1 MHLVAF
7 GDRSFTEHD
16 RCADKADKLM
26 AQVSVAIVGLG
37 RMGMRHASI
46 VQELDLG
53 LVGVS
58 DIVTATLDAAGSR
71 LALDETRRFADP
83 IAMMEEVRPDILIV
97 STTAPTHRNLVV
109 HAARVGVRA
118 ILCEKP
124 AATSIAA
131 CDAMIAAC
139 QDSGTA
145 LAINH
150 QMRFMEQY
158 QKPKSLVSTDAFAG
172 LGSIMV
178 SAGNFGMA
186 MNGTHYFEMFRYLT
200 DEAPVSVNAWFSPE
214 ALPNPRGPQFTD
226 AAGSI
231 RLTTASGK
239 RFYLDC
245 SPDQGHG
252 MFVTYNCRN
261 GRIDVDELSGQM
273 TLTVRN
279 QEHRDAPTTR
289 YGMPYS
295 VTSTAITPADAVAP
309 TRSVLQALLSGEGY
323 PTGEDGRLAM
333 QALVA
338 AHISNNRDGATVR
351 LDDPE
356 IANFADLPIA

>member
-1 MHLVAF
+1 MSQA
-7 GDRSFTEHD
+7 R
-16 RCADKADKLM
+16 
-26 AQVSVAIVGLG
+26 VAIIGVG
-37 RMGMRHASI
+37 RMGMRHAS
-46 VQELDLG
+46 VVGDLG
-53 LVGVS
+53 LSLEAVS
-58 DIVTATLDAAGSR
+58 DILPDALSAAGTKLGLGADRQYTDPFR
-71 LALDETRRFADP
+71 LID
-83 IAMMEEVRPDILIV
+83 EVRPEVLIV
-97 STTAPTHRNLVV
+97 STTAPTHRDLVV
-109 HAARVGVRA
+109 HAARSGVRA
-118 ILCEKP
+118 VLCEKP

-131 CDAMIAAC
+131 CDAMIEAC
-139 QDSGTA
+139 LDSGTR

-158 QKPKSLVSTDAFAG
+158 QKPRDLVNSPAYGG
-172 LGSIMV
+172 LGSVIV

-214 ALPNPRGPQFTD
+214 ALPNPRGPQFID
-226 AAGSI
+226 AAGSV
-231 RLTTASGK
+231 RMTTASGK

-261 GRIDVDELSGQM
+261 GRIDIDELSGQM
-273 TLTVRN
+273 TMTVRD
-279 QEHRDAPTTR
+279 QEHRDQPTTR

-295 VTSTAITPADAVAP
+295 VTVAAITPADAVAP
-309 TRSVLQALLSGEGY
+309 TRSVLEALLAGANY

-338 AHISNNRDGATVR
+338 AHISNKRGGSTVR

-356 IANFADLPIA
+356 IASYGDLPIA

>member
-1 MHLVAF
+1 
-7 GDRSFTEHD
+7 
-16 RCADKADKLM
+16 M
-26 AQVSVAIVGLG
+26 ALTRAAIVGLG
-37 RMGMRHASI
+37 RMGMRHAS
-46 VQELDLG
+46 VVRDLG
-53 LVGVS
+53 LDLVGIS
-58 DIVTATLDAAGSR
+58 DILPATLAAAGSQ
-71 LALDETRRFADP
+71 LALDENQRFDDP
-83 IAMMEEVRPDILIV
+83 IAMIDATRPDVLVV
-97 STTAPTHRNLVV
+97 STTAPTHRDLVV
-109 HAARVGVRA
+109 HAARAGVRA
-118 ILCEKP
+118 VLCEKP

-131 CDAMIAAC
+131 CDAMIEAC
-139 QDSGTA
+139 RDSGTR

-158 QKPKSLVSTDAFAG
+158 QNPKDLLNSPAYGG
-172 LGSIMV
+172 LGSVIV

-200 DEAPVSVNAWFSPE
+200 DEAPVSINAWFSPE
-214 ALPNPRGPQFTD
+214 ALPNPRGPQFID
-226 AAGSI
+226 AAGSV
-231 RLTTASGK
+231 RMTTASGK
-239 RFYLDC
+239 RLYLDC

-261 GRIDVDELSGQM
+261 GRIDIDELSGRM
-273 TLTVRN
+273 TMTVRD

-295 VTSTAITPADAVAP
+295 VTVAAITPADAVAP
-309 TRSVLQALLSGEGY
+309 TRSVLEALLAGANY

-338 AHISNNRDGATVR
+338 AHISNKRGGSTVR

-356 IANFADLPIA
+356 IASYGDLPIA

>member
-1 MHLVAF
+1 MSQA
-7 GDRSFTEHD
+7 R
-16 RCADKADKLM
+16 
-26 AQVSVAIVGLG
+26 VAIIGVG
-37 RMGMRHASI
+37 RMGMRHAT
-46 VQELDLG
+46 VVRELG
-53 LVGVS
+53 LSLEAIS
-58 DIVTATLDAAGSR
+58 DIIPQALTAAGTQLGMDASR
-71 LALDETRRFADP
+71 QYSDP
-83 IAMMEEVRPDILIV
+83 FTLIDQVRPDVLIV
-97 STTAPTHRNLVV
+97 STTAPTHRELVV
-109 HAARVGVRA
+109 HAAGVGVGA

-124 AATSIAA
+124 AATSIEG
-131 CDAMIAAC
+131 CEAMIEAC
-139 QDSGTA
+139 RRSGTK

-158 QKPKSLVSTDAFAG
+158 QKPKALVNSPAFGG
-172 LGSIMV
+172 LGSVIV

-200 DEAPVSVNAWFSPE
+200 DEAPVSVNAWFSAE

-226 AAGSI
+226 AAGSV
-231 RLTTASGK
+231 RMTTASGK

-261 GRIDVDELSGQM
+261 GRIDIDELSGQM
-273 TLTVRN
+273 TMTVRDE
-279 QEHRDAPTTR
+279 QHRDMPTTR

-295 VTSTAITPADAVAP
+295 VTSAAIAPADAVAP
-309 TRSVLQALLSGEGY
+309 TRAVLEALLSGANY
-323 PTGEDGRLAM
+323 PNGEDGRLAM

-338 AHISNNRDGATVR
+338 AHISNRRGGSTVR

-356 IANFADLPIA
+356 VASYGDLPIA

>member
-1 MHLVAF
+1 
-7 GDRSFTEHD
+7 
-16 RCADKADKLM
+16 
-26 AQVSVAIVGLG
+26 
-37 RMGMRHASI
+37 MGMRHAS
-46 VQELDLG
+46 VVHDLG
-53 LVGVS
+53 LPLVGIS
-58 DIVTATLDAAGSR
+58 DIMPAALAAAGSQ
-71 LALDETRRFADP
+71 LALGEDKLFADP
-83 IAMMEEVRPDILIV
+83 IAMIDATRPEVLIV
-97 STTAPTHRNLVV
+97 STTAPTHRDLVV
-109 HAARVGVRA
+109 HAARTGVRA
-118 ILCEKP
+118 VLCEKP

-131 CDAMIAAC
+131 CDAMIEAC
-139 QDSGTA
+139 RESGTR

-158 QKPKSLVSTDAFAG
+158 QKPKALVNSPAYGG
-172 LGSIMV
+172 LGSVIV

-200 DEAPVSVNAWFSPE
+200 DEAPVGVNAWFSAE

-226 AAGSI
+226 AAGSV
-231 RLTTASGK
+231 RMTTASGK

-261 GRIDVDELSGQM
+261 GRIDIDELSGQM
-273 TLTVRN
+273 TMTVRDE
-279 QEHRDAPTTR
+279 QHRDMPTTR

-295 VTSTAITPADAVAP
+295 VTSAAITPADAVAP
-309 TRSVLQALLSGEGY
+309 TRSVLEALLAGADY

-338 AHISNNRDGATVR
+338 AHISNKRGGSTVG

-356 IANFADLPIA
+356 VASYGDLPIA

>member
-1 MHLVAF
+1 
-7 GDRSFTEHD
+7 
-16 RCADKADKLM
+16 M
-26 AQVSVAIVGLG
+26 ALTKVAIVGLG
-37 RMGMRHASI
+37 RMGMRHATV
-46 VQELDLG
+46 VQDLN
-53 LVGVS
+53 LEIAAVS
-58 DIVTATLDAAGSR
+58 DIVPATLAAAGAR
-71 LALDETRRFADP
+71 LDLPPDRLFADP
-83 IAMMEEVRPDILIV
+83 ATLIETARPDVLIV
-97 STTAPTHRNLVV
+97 STTAPTHRDLVV
-109 HAARVGVRA
+109 QAARSGIKA

-131 CDAMIAAC
+131 CDQMIAAC
-139 QDSGTA
+139 RESGA
-145 LAINH
+145 KLAINH

-158 QKPKSLVSTDAFAG
+158 KRPKALIESEAYGG
-172 LGSIMV
+172 LGSVIV

-200 DEAPVSVNAWFSPE
+200 GEAPVSVNAWFSPE

-231 RLTTASGK
+231 RMETASGK

-261 GRIDVDELSGQM
+261 GRIDIDELSGQM
-273 TLTVRN
+273 TMTVRN
-279 QEHRDAPTTR
+279 AEHREMPTTR

-295 VTSTAITPADAVAP
+295 VTTMAIAPADAVAP
-309 TRSVLQALLSGEGY
+309 TRSVFHALIDEADY

-338 AHISNNRDGATVR
+338 AHISNNRQGAMVR

-356 IANFADLPIA
+356 IATYRDLPIA

>member
-1 MHLVAF
+1 
-7 GDRSFTEHD
+7 
-16 RCADKADKLM
+16 
-26 AQVSVAIVGLG
+26 
-37 RMGMRHASI
+37 MGMRHAS
-46 VQELDLG
+46 VVRDLG
-53 LVGVS
+53 LPLVGVS
-58 DIVTATLDAAGSR
+58 DIIPAALAAAGLQ
-71 LALDETRRFADP
+71 LALDDDKLFDDP
-83 IAMMEEVRPDILIV
+83 IAMIDARRPEVLIV
-97 STTAPTHRNLVV
+97 STTAPTHRDLVV
-109 HAARVGVRA
+109 HAARTGVRA

-131 CDAMIAAC
+131 CDAMIDAC
-139 QDSGTA
+139 RDSGTR

-158 QKPKSLVSTDAFAG
+158 QKPKALVNSAAYGG
-172 LGSIMV
+172 LGSVIV

-200 DEAPVSVNAWFSPE
+200 DEAPVSVNAWFSAE

-226 AAGSI
+226 AAGSV
-231 RLTTASGK
+231 RMTTASGK

-261 GRIDVDELSGQM
+261 GRIDIDELSGQM
-273 TLTVRN
+273 TMTVRDE
-279 QEHRDAPTTR
+279 QHRDMPTTR

-295 VTSTAITPADAVAP
+295 VTSAAITPADAVAP
-309 TRSVLQALLSGEGY
+309 TRSVLEALLAGADY
-323 PTGEDGRLAM
+323 PTGGDGRLAM

-338 AHISNNRDGATVR
+338 AHISNKRGGSTVR

-356 IANFADLPIA
+356 IASYGDLPIA

>member
-1 MHLVAF
+1 
-7 GDRSFTEHD
+7 
-16 RCADKADKLM
+16 M
-26 AQVSVAIVGLG
+26 APASVAIVGLG
-37 RMGMRHASI
+37 RMGMRHAS
-46 VQELDLG
+46 VVRDLG
-53 LVGVS
+53 LPLVGIS
-58 DIVTATLDAAGSR
+58 DIMPAALAAAGSQ
-71 LALDETRRFADP
+71 LALSEDKLFADP
-83 IAMMEEVRPDILIV
+83 IAMIDATRPEVLIV
-97 STTAPTHRNLVV
+97 STTAPTHRDLVV
-109 HAARVGVRA
+109 HAAHAGVRA
-118 ILCEKP
+118 VLCEKP

-131 CDAMIAAC
+131 CDAMIDAC
-139 QDSGTA
+139 RESGTR

-158 QKPKSLVSTDAFAG
+158 QKPKALVNSPAYGG
-172 LGSIMV
+172 LGSVIV

-200 DEAPVSVNAWFSPE
+200 DEAPVSVNAWFSAE

-226 AAGSI
+226 AAGSVRI
-231 RLTTASGK
+231 TTASGK

-261 GRIDVDELSGQM
+261 GRIDIDELSGQM
-273 TLTVRN
+273 TMTVRDE
-279 QEHRDAPTTR
+279 QHRDMPTTR

-295 VTSTAITPADAVAP
+295 VTSAAITPADAVAP
-309 TRSVLQALLSGEGY
+309 TRSVLEALLAGTDY

-338 AHISNNRDGATVR
+338 AHISTNRGGSTVR

-356 IANFADLPIA
+356 IASYGDLPIA

>member
-1 MHLVAF
+1 MAF
-7 GDRSFTEHD
+7 AR
-16 RCADKADKLM
+16 A
-26 AQVSVAIVGLG
+26 AIVGLG
-37 RMGMRHASI
+37 RMGMRHAS
-46 VQELDLG
+46 VVRDLNLQ
-53 LVGVS
+53 LVGIS
-58 DIVTATLDAAGSR
+58 DIIPETLATAGTQ
-71 LALDETRRFADP
+71 LALDADKCFDDP
-83 IAMMEEVRPDILIV
+83 MAMIDAARPDVLVV
-97 STTAPTHRNLVV
+97 STTAPTHRDLVV
-109 HAARVGVRA
+109 HAARIGVA
-118 ILCEKP
+118 AVLCEKP

-131 CDAMIAAC
+131 CDAMIEAC
-139 QDSGTA
+139 QNSGTR

-158 QKPKSLVSTDAFAG
+158 QKPKALVNSPAYGG
-172 LGSIMV
+172 LGSIIV

-226 AAGSI
+226 AAGSVRI
-231 RLTTASGK
+231 TTASGK

-261 GRIDVDELSGQM
+261 GRIDIDELSGQM
-273 TLTVRN
+273 TMTVRDE
-279 QEHRDAPTTR
+279 QHREMPTTR

-295 VTSTAITPADAVAP
+295 VRTEAITPADAVAP
-309 TRSVLQALLSGEGY
+309 TRSVLEALLAGDNY

-338 AHISNNRDGATVR
+338 AHVSNRRGGSTVR

-356 IANFADLPIA
+356 VASHGDLPIA